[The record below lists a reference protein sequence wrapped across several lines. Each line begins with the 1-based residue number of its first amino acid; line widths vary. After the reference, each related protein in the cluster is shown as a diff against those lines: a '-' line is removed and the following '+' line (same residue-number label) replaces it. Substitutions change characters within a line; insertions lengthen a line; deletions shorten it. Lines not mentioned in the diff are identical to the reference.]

1 MLPFDEIRFHSQA
14 INASFPNMRA
24 YAIRPYTCSIK
35 TKQIHNEYII
45 IFPHVRAYAIRPYT
59 CSMKIKCITA

>member
-1 MLPFDEIRFHSQA
+1 
-14 INASFPNMRA
+14 MRA

-45 IFPHVRAYAIRPYT
+45 IFPHVRAYAIRLYT